1 VIRAKRA
8 LLSGSAI
15 LSGLCLLPAAQAAA
29 QDATAPALPALP
41 RCATTDPN
49 VKVAKW
55 DLDAYLCITA
65 PDIAVADDKPQGM
78 SGGVHQVVNL
88 PQGANVT
95 KVHVFHDEKRVY
107 GLKFSYRLRGSSDTT
122 EKQTEIIGGDSG
134 DESIVEASYDTPLHF
149 IKGYYG
155 PDPDKHYKTEVL
167 LGIDIAVYKYRTADL
182 FPANI
187 SHNEAFE
194 TTHFGSAQFNPAN
207 GLGLDVH
214 LVHAL
219 RGISACVSPTDR
231 NGRIFALGAVVGAG
245 IAARSPAGTVMCPDN
260 NPIWASQPLGPKRKA
275 KETLGKRNAARFDLL
290 YDTPYD
296 FASGMY
302 EKEGEGMKRNHAQG
316 TPTNDY
322 RGSVYQSARTIVAQ
336 FDDEATIR
344 YGGML
349 NPSMTMRLVTDP
361 ARFSS
366 LKNNLG
372 GHDFRFIYSNGATHV
387 GVEIVEDG
395 GTSFAFLSH
404 YTTDRNGAYL
414 NGRYREVRLR
424 DQAVNRSAKRE
435 RERADNKAD
444 KQSKKGLF
452 EIGANTAGY
461 GYIYSG
467 YDAPEMS
474 LENVSAGM
482 KAPIFAESGP
492 FQYYSSSFESKIVN
506 DGILIDPIG
515 NIAWT
520 DESQTMLSSEKE
532 VVDSVSHSISANVN
546 IRGVKAGA
554 RYAQTETESL
564 NRAKNTVRGFAI
576 SQVYEFALV
585 QDIPNSF
592 LTPDFKLK
600 IREMFNAADA
610 ARRTM
615 LANQLIAI
623 FGTHYAQAVIF
634 GGTGILTSEMD
645 AVTFAQ
651 KREKSQTYGASAG
664 IEVPG
669 KKPPGAPEDERKP
682 TNSGE
687 VEYSGSRSNMIRT
700 ASNTERNSSSW
711 RSRGGVGSF
720 QAAAWSVPK
729 DSSVPIYYDLRPL
742 DDLIEPLIL
751 TKVFDGSVNFD
762 RVRAGEIKAA
772 IKTAIDNRFAS
783 FPPITPVARP
793 SLYELKIKGIT
804 CSTGGDDGV
813 DKTIGLFGKVTLKM
827 HEGAETREVVIF
839 DRPPTGGHSVGF
851 GTNVDLKCDQN
862 VDTEFLR
869 APPQLTWRNP
879 GEPLKAT
886 LVAELLEDDN
896 SITDLDDLLNY
907 SFDIPPPAGVS
918 AQEYTIRWVDDNDDN
933 KPMLWVDAVWEKI
946 N

>member
-15 LSGLCLLPAAQAAA
+15 LSGLCLLPGQAAA
-29 QDATAPALPALP
+29 QDATAPVPPALP

-78 SGGVHQVVNL
+78 SGGLLQTVDL
-88 PQGANVT
+88 PKGAFIT
-95 KVHVFHDEKRVY
+95 KVHVFHDSTRVY
-107 GLKFSYRLRGSSDTT
+107 GLKFSYRLRGSSDTSEHET
-122 EKQTEIIGGDSG
+122 AVIGGTSG
-134 DESIVEASYDTPLHF
+134 EESIVDADYAKPLHF
-149 IKGYYG
+149 VKGYYG
-155 PDPDKHYKTEVL
+155 PDPDRHYKT
-167 LGIDIAVYKYRTADL
+167 DILIGVDIGVYKYNVLSAPPT
-182 FPANI
+182 NV
-187 SHNEAFE
+187 SYNETFE
-194 TTHFGSAQFNPAN
+194 TQHFGSAQFNPAN
-207 GLGLDVH
+207 GLGFDVH

-219 RGISACVSPTDR
+219 TGINACVSPSDR
-231 NGRIFALGAVVGAG
+231 NGRIFALGANVGAG
-245 IAARSPAGTVMCPDN
+245 MAARSPAGTVMCPDN
-260 NPIWASQPLGPKRKA
+260 NPVWASQPLGPKRKA
-275 KETLGKRNAARFDLL
+275 KETLGKRNAARFDPL

-296 FASGMY
+296 FASGIY

-372 GHDFRFIYSNGATHV
+372 GHDFGFIYSNGATHV

-600 IREMFNAADA
+600 IREMFNATDS

-682 TNSGE
+682 GNSGE

-772 IKTAIDNRFAS
+772 IKTAIENRFAS
-783 FPPITPVARP
+783 FPPITPVQRP
-793 SLYELKIKGIT
+793 SLYELKIKGVT
-804 CSTGGDDGV
+804 CSNGGDEGFDA
-813 DKTIGLFGKVTLKM
+813 TIDLYGKVTLQM
-827 HEGAETREVVIF
+827 LEGSETREVVIF
-839 DRPPTGGHSVGF
+839 DMPEATGHSFSTGS
-851 GTNVDLKCDQN
+851 TRKLKCNQQL
-862 VDTEFLR
+862 DTEFFQ

-886 LVAELLEDDN
+886 LISAMKEDDN
-896 SITDLDDLLNY
+896 SITDLDDVLTY
-907 SFDIPPPAGVS
+907 VSEIPAPSGNGEQP
-918 AQEYTIRWVDDNDDN
+918 YTIEWIDHANDY
-933 KPMLWVDAVWEKI
+933 KPMLYIDAVWEKI